1 MGLSRRFLNLI
12 VEDRIPVFKS
22 LRCIDLRRQH
32 FFNNTTPQH
41 PNGNGSESEERP
53 QDATSW
59 APTADA
65 CNLKNTQDAAGAAAL
80 KIERIRLPNP
90 SFSFLASAVGYEW
103 TTNCFP
109 LADRKVLCTD
119 QSARAFLFDADTRDV
134 STMPDLH
141 RPKCVPFSLFVPSA
155 DLEGRDDGGGSIFV
169 MESIP
174 APELRRNGRPSH
186 QFEAF
191 VYGKPTLTSSSKSWQ
206 CQLLPP
212 PPFVCDPNM
221 YCDGKLP
228 SISSYTVVG
237 GGSHI
242 CISSE
247 GTGGTYCLDTVRHT
261 WSHEFKWTLPFHGK
275 VEYVP
280 ELNLWFGLSAK
291 DWHLAAADLSSMDS
305 QPQLVGVWKEF
316 NPPEE
321 WRVTQDPQLV
331 NLGSG
336 RFVVVRFFHT
346 WNQTDDFSYEIK
358 EDYFVVLTGVE
369 VVPRGHDGNDN
380 GCDNGDGNG
389 SGHSD
394 SNGNGGNGKV
404 ELRMNTH
411 KSKRHTSYG
420 RDGTIRTV
428 F

>member
-32 FFNNTTPQH
+32 FFNNNATPQH

-59 APTADA
+59 SPAADA
-65 CNLKNTQDAAGAAAL
+65 GGQKNRQDAAGAAAL

-90 SFSFLASAVGYEW
+90 SFSFLASALGYRW

-109 LADRKVLCTD
+109 LADRKVLCAD
-119 QSARAFLFDADTRDV
+119 QSGRAFLFDADTRDV
-134 STMPDLH
+134 STMPDFH

-155 DLEGRDDGGGSIFV
+155 DLEDRDDGGGSIFV

-221 YCDGKLP
+221 YCNDNFP

-237 GGSHI
+237 
-242 CISSE
+242 
-247 GTGGTYCLDTVRHT
+247 
-261 WSHEFKWTLPFHGK
+261 
-275 VEYVP
+275 YVP

-321 WRVTQDPQLV
+321 WRVTQEPHLV

-336 RFVVVRFFHT
+336 RFVIVRFFHI

-389 SGHSD
+389 
-394 SNGNGGNGKV
+394 GNGKV

-411 KSKRHTSYG
+411 KSRRHASYG
-420 RDGTIRTV
+420 SDGTIRTV